1 MKNWIIFIFV
11 YMNLVY
17 LYIDE
22 FFIVIC
28 IIIDIYFLLFL
39 YYIYFNEV
47 CV

>member
-28 IIIDIYFLLFL
+28 SIIDIYFLLFL

>member
-47 CV
+47 CI